1 MPTYVSLMNWTDQG
15 VRDFKSTV
23 ERAEQA
29 TNLAEKMGGKVSAI
43 YWTEGQYDLV
53 GIAEFPDDETGTAF
67 QLALASAGNLR
78 TTTLRAHSASQM
90 SSIIAKL
97 G

>member
-1 MPTYVSLMNWTDQG
+1 MNWTDQG

-29 TNLAEKMGGKVSAI
+29 TNLAEKMGGRVSAV

-53 GIAEFPDDETGTAF
+53 GIAEFPDDETGSAY

-78 TTTLRAHSASQM
+78 TTTMRAYSANEM
-90 SSIIAKL
+90 SAIIGKL